1 MQLTEALMQKAG
13 RNDESKFRQVKGKVF
28 DGQDHFGAHC
38 RSLKKKE
45 KKNICFSLTQENGG
59 KSSNPFMMT
68 MVKQKE
74 NSLSI

>member
-45 KKNICFSLTQENGG
+45 KKIIYVF
-59 KSSNPFMMT
+59 P
-68 MVKQKE
+68 
-74 NSLSI
+74 